1 MIIYNAWHLLSRF
14 NNLYAVS
21 TKDNIARLICQKNI
35 NYYGRKTVTFM
46 CIKMVRYIV
55 ITNYWYYRL

>member
-1 MIIYNAWHLLSRF
+1 MILYNAWHLLSRF

-21 TKDNIARLICQKNI
+21 TKDNVERLISQKNI

-46 CIKMVRYIV
+46 CIKDGALHC
-55 ITNYWYYRL
+55 YY

>member
-14 NNLYAVS
+14 NSLYAVS
-21 TKDNIARLICQKNI
+21 RKDNVPKLIGQKNI

-46 CIKMVRYIV
+46 CIKDGALHC
-55 ITNYWYYRL
+55 YY

>member
-14 NNLYAVS
+14 NSLYAVS
-21 TKDNIARLICQKNI
+21 TEDNVPRLIEQKNI

-46 CIKMVRYIV
+46 CIKDGALHC
-55 ITNYWYYRL
+55 YY